1 MRRKA
6 FLNLMPGIAAVGCAT
21 RPSGREGAAT
31 PTGRPRG
38 PDDEAWWAAIAAQYE
53 PTDFVNLENG
63 FFTRAARP
71 VIEAQTRHR
80 DEINRRGAHYM
91 RTDLAARIEGARR
104 RLAALAGAPAEE
116 VALVRNTT
124 EAMNI
129 VLQGLPW
136 APGDEIVLSNQDYDT
151 VVGILQTLV
160 RRRGVV
166 LREATLPEQP
176 RSDDEVIAAY
186 LEHVGPRTK
195 LALVT
200 QVIHLTGQVLPVP
213 AIAAALRER
222 GVTVLV
228 DGAHGFAQLPGAVP
242 ATGADVFAASLHK
255 WLGAPL
261 GNGLLWMRAAWIPR
275 VEPLFAD
282 VARPSHDIRRFEHI
296 GTRPAHD
303 VEAIADAI
311 DVHEHIG
318 VEAKRARLLYLRQ
331 RWVRAVASRERVRLR
346 SPLDDARACAIA
358 TLSID
363 GLTPRALQA
372 ALWERHRI
380 YTVAI
385 EHPVI
390 QGVRVTVHPSTS
402 TADVDR
408 LVAALDAL

>member
-6 FLNLMPGIAAVGCAT
+6 FLNLMPGVAAIGCAT
-21 RPSGREGAAT
+21 RP
-31 PTGRPRG
+31 TGRSAAAMPSGAPRG

-53 PTDFVNLENG
+53 PSDFINLEHG

-71 VIEAQTRHR
+71 VLAAQTRYR
-80 DEINRRGAHYM
+80 DAIQRRGAHFM
-91 RTDLAARIEGARR
+91 RTDLEARIEGVRT
-104 RLAALAGAPAEE
+104 RLAAFAGVPAEE
-116 VALVRNTT
+116 LALVRNTT

-136 APGDEIVLSNQDYDT
+136 SPGDEIVFSNQDYDT
-151 VVGILQTLV
+151 MVGILQTLV

-176 RSDDEVIAAY
+176 GSDDEVIAAY
-186 LEHVGPRTK
+186 LAHVGPRTK

-200 QVIHLTGQVLPVP
+200 QVIHLTGHVLPVAP
-213 AIAAALRER
+213 LAAVLRER
-222 GVTVLV
+222 GVKVLV
-228 DGAHGFAQLPGAVP
+228 DGAHGFAQLPGAIP
-242 ATGADVFAASLHK
+242 ALGGDFFAASLHK

-261 GNGLLWMRAAWIPR
+261 GNGLLWMRAAEIER

-282 VARPSHDIRRFEHI
+282 VARPAHDIRRFEHI
-296 GTRPAHD
+296 GTRPVHD
-303 VEAIADAI
+303 LEAIVDAI
-311 DVHEHIG
+311 DVHEHMG
-318 VEAKRARLLYLRQ
+318 SEAKRARLLYLRQ
-331 RWVRAVASRERVRLR
+331 RWVSAVATRSTVRLR

-363 GLTPRALQA
+363 RLTPRALQA

-402 TADVDR
+402 ATDIDR
-408 LVAALDAL
+408 LVAALDTL